1 MPPFV
6 FVRAGVLLTNDEE
19 DLYKILVFWNA
30 KNPSPLG
37 HVRVCVREKDF
48 ASLSLEGLKPASV
61 SWLHLQTGLNWFS
74 GKCFVCPM
82 ESWEGSCGALVM
94 SHTR

>member
-37 HVRVCVREKDF
+37 HVRVCVIPVRK
-48 ASLSLEGLKPASV
+48 
-61 SWLHLQTGLNWFS
+61 LQG
-74 GKCFVCPM
+74 FV
-82 ESWEGSCGALVM
+82 LQ
-94 SHTR
+94 